1 MHSTPTSAGQFAPWI
16 YGLGEVAPSVR
27 RHVGGK
33 AARLAWLISKG
44 FDVPAGWV
52 VPATAFDACLASLP
66 SALRPASLLSI
77 RSDAELGRRVSEAS
91 DRIRAYRPS
100 GQLLAALSSL
110 GGAHREARWAVRS
123 SALGEDGA
131 EHSMAGMAGTVLDVS
146 GSELVEALAEVWA
159 SVASERWVHY
169 ARKSGQRELRMGA
182 VLQLLV
188 PARAAGVMFASEGDS
203 GSVINA
209 ARGLGTSVVDGARTP
224 DAWRLSPEG
233 QVMEQ
238 SLTAAGDSSL
248 GESDLHA
255 LAVLAQKL
263 RPHAPHAWDVEFA
276 FHEEKLWVVQA
287 RPITHRPY
295 PEGGDARTLWSNAN
309 VGEALP
315 GVATPLTWSVA
326 GAFSEAG
333 FRAAFRTL
341 GCKVPKGLTLL
352 GNVHGRMYLNLT
364 GFMQVAAQVPWMDP
378 RVLVELGGGKGG
390 EAFTAAESRPSP
402 LGFVVRLP
410 LTAYRLAQQ
419 QWDVSERVRKFE
431 AVAFSERADFDAIDW
446 RILPDDGIARA
457 LVEAQAMLER
467 TGTLML
473 SCASSALGSH
483 LALRALLWPRFGA
496 RTDGLVQRMT
506 AGLDTLESA
515 APGRELLAMVARAG
529 RDLAAQAEIS
539 AAPPQ
544 CVRDV
549 RTHWLRDDM
558 TLFLDRYG
566 DRAVREAELSTTRW
580 REDCTPVWDVLRAAL
595 RTGELGASDVLR
607 KSQGSAA
614 RVHAEREASLVEVRA
629 ALLPP
634 ERALLRSLVQRAQS
648 SAQHRER
655 TRAWVTR
662 VLGMIR
668 VLALEANHRLAAR
681 DPQLRGWA
689 HPLEPVFL
697 FEIEELLAILSGSRR
712 DLAGTVRTR
721 YAQYLRN
728 TQRPEPPSTFTGAPP
743 PGLTVPSGALVLRG
757 LSGCPGAVRGRVRVL
772 HRAEDMKLFEPGEV
786 LVVHA
791 TDVGWTP
798 LFLLAAAV
806 VTELGGVLSH
816 AAIVAREYG
825 VPTVVNAEGA
835 TRVLRTG
842 DVVLVNGDEGVVLR
856 EESDLLTNFPV
867 SSASSIPSSLS

>member
-1 MHSTPTSAGQFAPWI
+1 MQQTATRSTLALSPWL
-16 YGLGEVAPSVR
+16 YALGDVPPSVR
-27 RHVGGK
+27 RHIGGK
-33 AARLAWLISKG
+33 ASRLSWLIAKG

-52 VPATAFDACLASLP
+52 LPATAFDACLAALP
-66 SALRPASLLSI
+66 GALRPASLLSI

-91 DRIRAYRPS
+91 DRIRAYRP
-100 GQLLAALSSL
+100 GGGLGAALLDL
-110 GGAHREARWAVRS
+110 GAAYPGARWAVRS
-123 SALGEDGA
+123 SAVGEDGA
-131 EHSMAGMAGTVLDVS
+131 SHSMAGMAGTVLEVQ
-146 GSELVEALAEVWA
+146 GSDLGAAVAEVWA

-169 ARKSGQRELRMGA
+169 ARKSGLRELRMG
-182 VLQLLV
+182 VVVQLLV
-188 PARAAGVMFASEGDS
+188 PARAAGVMFANSDDN

-209 ARGLGTSVVDGARTP
+209 AEGLGTSVVDGARTP
-224 DAWRLSPEG
+224 DAWRLTAEGHIAERSVASP
-233 QVMEQ
+233 
-238 SLTAAGDSSL
+238 SRPAL
-248 GESDLHA
+248 SDEDLAKLAA
-255 LAVLAQKL
+255 LAARL

-276 FHEEKLWVVQA
+276 FDDQKLWALQA

-333 FRAAFRTL
+333 FRAAFRAL
-341 GCKVPKGLTLL
+341 GCKVPKGVPLL

-364 GFMQVAAQVPWMDP
+364 GFMRIAAQVPWMDP

-390 EAFTAAESRPSP
+390 EELAAGEGRPSP
-402 LGFVVRLP
+402 VGFVMRLP
-410 LTAYRLAQQ
+410 LTAYRLTQQ
-419 QWDVSERVRKFE
+419 QWDVAGRVRAFE
-431 AVAFSERADFDAIDW
+431 ERAYQERADFDAIDW

-457 LVEAQAMLER
+457 LVDASAMLER

-473 SCASSALGSH
+473 SCASSALGAH

-496 RTDGLVQRMT
+496 RTDGLVQRIT

-515 APGRELLAMVARAG
+515 APGRELLAIVARAG
-529 RDLAAQAEIS
+529 NDPSAQRDIASPPPRTAQQLSTPWLAEDLARFMA
-539 AAPPQ
+539 
-544 CVRDV
+544 
-549 RTHWLRDDM
+549 
-558 TLFLDRYG
+558 RYG

-580 REDCTPVWDVLRAAL
+580 REDYTPVWNVLRSAM
-595 RTGELGASDVLR
+595 RSGETGTNDVLR
-607 KSQGSAA
+607 KTQDSLA
-614 RVHAEREASLVEVRA
+614 RVHAERDASLSEVRA

-634 ERALLRSLVQRAQS
+634 ERALLRSLVQRAHM

-668 VLALEANHRLAAR
+668 VLALESNHRLVAR
-681 DPQLRGWA
+681 DPQLKEWT
-689 HPLEPVFL
+689 HEIEPVFF
-697 FEIEELLAILSGSRR
+697 FEIDELLAVLSGSRR
-712 DLAGTVRTR
+712 DLAGTARTR

-728 TQRPEPPSTFTGAPP
+728 TQRPDPPSTFTGAPP
-743 PGLTVPSGALVLRG
+743 PGVLVPDGALVIRG

-772 HRAEDMKLFEPGEV
+772 HRAEDMRSFEPGEV

-842 DVVLVNGDEGVVLR
+842 DLVLVNGDEGLVLR
-856 EESDLLTNFPV
+856 EDL
-867 SSASSIPSSLS
+867 SAP

>member
-1 MHSTPTSAGQFAPWI
+1 MQSAPASVGQLAPWL
-16 YGLGEVAPSVR
+16 YGLGDVPPSVR

-33 AARLAWLISKG
+33 AERLAWLIHKG

-66 SALRPASLLSI
+66 AALRPASLLSV

-91 DRIRAYRPS
+91 DRIRAYQPA
-100 GQLLAALSSL
+100 GPLHAALLAL
-110 GGAHREARWAVRS
+110 GASDVSARWAVRS

-131 EHSMAGMAGTVLDVS
+131 KHSMAGMAGTVLDVS
-146 GSELVEALAEVWA
+146 GENLSAALAEVWA

-169 ARKSGQRELRMGA
+169 ARKSGQRELRMG
-182 VLQLLV
+182 VVIQRLV

-203 GSVINA
+203 GCVINA

-224 DAWRLSPEG
+224 DAWRLSADG
-233 QVMEQ
+233 VLLEQ
-238 SLTAAGDSSL
+238 SLASVGDSSL
-248 GESDLHA
+248 ESNDLQS
-255 LAVLAQKL
+255 LAALAQKL

-276 FHEEKLWVVQA
+276 FHEQKLWVVQA

-326 GAFSEAG
+326 GAFSESG
-333 FRAAFRTL
+333 FRAAFRAL
-341 GCKVPKGLTLL
+341 GCKVPKGLVLL

-364 GFMQVAAQVPWMDP
+364 GFMRVASQVPWMDP

-390 EAFTAAESRPSP
+390 DALASDGPRPSP
-402 LGFVVRLP
+402 TGFLLRFP

-419 QWDVSERVRKFE
+419 QWDVGARVRAFE
-431 AVAFSERADFDAIDW
+431 ARAATERADFDAIDW
-446 RILPDDGIARA
+446 RIVPDDGIARA
-457 LVEAQAMLER
+457 LIDAQAMLER

-483 LALRALLWPRFGA
+483 LALRTLLWPRFGA
-496 RTDGLVQRMT
+496 RAEGLVQRLT
-506 AGLDTLESA
+506 AGVDALESA
-515 APGRELLAMVARAG
+515 EPGRELLAVVVRAG
-529 RDLAAQAEIS
+529 RDVDAQQEI
-539 AAPPQ
+539 AAPPPKHFSLLK
-544 CVRDV
+544 
-549 RTHWLRDDM
+549 TAWLREDM
-558 TLFLDRYG
+558 HRFMARYG

-580 REDCTPVWDVLRAAL
+580 REDYTPVWDVLRAAL
-595 RTGELGASDVLR
+595 RSGETGAADVLR
-607 KSQGSAA
+607 KSQDSAA
-614 RVHAEREASLVEVRA
+614 RVHAEREHSIAEVRET
-629 ALLPP
+629 LLAP

-648 SAQHRER
+648 SAQNRER

-668 VLALEANHRLAAR
+668 VLALEINRRLAAR
-681 DPQLRGWA
+681 DPQLRAWS

-697 FEIEELLAILSGSRR
+697 FEVDELHSVLSGTRR
-712 DLAGTVRTR
+712 DLAGTARTR

-743 PGLTVPSGALVLRG
+743 PGCLVPDGALVLRG
-757 LSGCPGAVRGRVRVL
+757 FSGCPGVVRGRVRVL

-842 DVVLVNGDEGVVLR
+842 DLVLVNGDEGFVLR
-856 EESDLLTNFPV
+856 EDADVCES
-867 SSASSIPSSLS
+867 S